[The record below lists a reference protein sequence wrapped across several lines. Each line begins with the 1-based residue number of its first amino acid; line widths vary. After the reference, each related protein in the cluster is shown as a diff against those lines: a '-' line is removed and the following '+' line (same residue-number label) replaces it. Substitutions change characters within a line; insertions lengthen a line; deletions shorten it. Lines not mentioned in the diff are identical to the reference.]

1 MRKWQTIGTLVVALI
16 LAMFLLGPQ
25 STYAADDSAYAGNH
39 LSDYGIPDEITQVIL
54 DNSTESNG
62 KTPTANKKTPATFTI
77 KDIENLTTI
86 SLADVTF
93 NPDGT
98 VASSQTNATVAA
110 WIAGAKAWSNGV
122 DTSNGQAYYDIQQG
136 VYAQNVDSAV
146 TGPAGTLANKSI
158 TVYYGAEKVAVNF
171 LFQIVASASSATRV
185 DLTGVTSQVSDSN
198 MAQSLMAL
206 FQTNRLPA
214 LKSLVLADDQ
224 LGSLEV
230 ILNQLGEYQTLFGES
245 ATQEIDALD
254 LSNNGIASF
263 PWSKELPIGDHLK
276 HLNLAGNNIARLSST
291 INNLLLMLLSNH
303 GAGILTDADLDATDP
318 NTLNWMVT
326 LMNTNTGTLALG
338 RGAVNAIMQKAPNLI
353 GDAAINQYLPQ
364 MTVSTTEQLLAAVTA
379 RTNTNITE
387 DVAKAMQEYVKNG
400 GKVPSAQPDLLAVS
414 GTLAFGILPLG
425 DPLGPYVSTSPLK
438 VSATLNSGSSI
449 YVSVTPFSDETSGQ
463 PPFTVN
469 LNFTSEGVDSSAL
482 TVTNQNQIFYQN
494 VQPTL
499 EANFIADISQTTMT
513 IPEDQQ
519 SLVRA
524 GNYKAAV
531 QWSIVSG
538 PTTNAN

>member
-1 MRKWQTIGTLVVALI
+1 MTHSFIKKALTFIGVAALAVPLALGMNGQKVSAVDTPDTQT
-16 LAMFLLGPQ
+16 Q
-25 STYAADDSAYAGNH
+25 K
-39 LSDYGIPDEITQVIL
+39 VIL
-54 DNSTESNG
+54 TKYG
-62 KTPTANKKTPATFTI
+62 F
-77 KDIENLTTI
+77 
-86 SLADVTF
+86 
-93 NPDGT
+93 
-98 VASSQTNATVAA
+98 SSQ
-110 WIAGAKAWSNGV
+110 
-122 DTSNGQAYYDIQQG
+122 
-136 VYAQNVDSAV
+136 
-146 TGPAGTLANKSI
+146 
-158 TVYYGAEKVAVNF
+158 
-171 LFQIVASASSATRV
+171 
-185 DLTGVTSQVSDSN
+185 
-198 MAQSLMAL
+198 
-206 FQTNRLPA
+206 
-214 LKSLVLADDQ
+214 
-224 LGSLEV
+224 
-230 ILNQLGEYQTLFGES
+230 
-245 ATQEIDALD
+245 
-254 LSNNGIASF
+254 
-263 PWSKELPIGDHLK
+263 
-276 HLNLAGNNIARLSST
+276 
-291 INNLLLMLLSNH
+291 
-303 GAGILTDADLDATDP
+303 ADLDATDP

-387 DVAKAMQEYVKNG
+387 DVAKAMQEYVNNG
-400 GKVPSAQPDLLAVS
+400 GEVPSAQPDLLAVS
-414 GTLAFGILPLG
+414 GALAFGILPLG

-438 VSATLNSGSSI
+438 VSATLNSGSAI

-463 PPFTVN
+463 PPFTVS